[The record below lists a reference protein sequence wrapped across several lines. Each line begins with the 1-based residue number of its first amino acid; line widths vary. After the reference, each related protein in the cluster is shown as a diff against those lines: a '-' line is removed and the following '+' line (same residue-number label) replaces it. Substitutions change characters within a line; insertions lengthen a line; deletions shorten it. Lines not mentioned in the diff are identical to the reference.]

1 MLEESSAAAEAD
13 FTLGLKDPEI
23 RTSLETVSLLLEVK
37 IQTRLK
43 CCDLSILPTGPAA
56 RFYFN

>member
-1 MLEESSAAAEAD
+1 MLEERGPAAEED

-23 RTSLETVSLLLEVK
+23 RTSLETVSLLLELK
-37 IQTRLK
+37 IHVVT
-43 CCDLSILPTGPAA
+43 CPYCPTGPAA